1 MKTKLMTAHE
11 ESYVHND
18 KTRIFGVLVN
28 YSIEPSKQ
36 YKNSLIYTYKD
47 GVYVFF
53 NTIIDAINYMLYG
66 ENDVKR
72 AYLKEVVF
80 DIYYDSEFIDSEFTN
95 KLEWLT

>member
-28 YSIEPSKQ
+28 YSIEPSNQ

-47 GVYVFF
+47 GAYVFF

-66 ENDVKR
+66 EHDVKR

-80 DIYYDSEFIDSEFTN
+80 DTYYDAEFIDGEFSN
-95 KLEWLT
+95 NLEWLT